1 MKLLDKIVLNRLIS
15 IITNFVLGIIK
26 IFNPK
31 ALDQIEV
38 PKPDKKIFP
47 RWRRKK

>member
-15 IITNFVLGIIK
+15 IVSNFILSLIK

-31 ALDQIEV
+31 VLDEIEI

-47 RWRRKK
+47 RWRKKK